1 MSKPSIII
9 VEDEA
14 LIADDMAEILELHGF
29 EVSDIVDEAEDAL
42 KSIEQNNPD
51 IALLDINIKGA
62 EDGISLAS
70 RLTIPF
76 VFITS
81 FYDQKTIQRASKV
94 NPSGY
99 LVKPFSENELIAN
112 VELALNKQKVAVK
125 PHQVP
130 EKLFFRQDQE
140 ILSVMSDQIVYA
152 EAFDNYT
159 NLYTDSDRFII
170 SHTLKS
176 VEEKLTPLGFV
187 RVHRSYLINFK
198 LIDSIS
204 ENSVFLKGQK
214 IPISKSY
221 RKFLMDQLTLI

>member
-1 MSKPSIII
+1 MSKPSILI

-14 LIADDMAEILELHGF
+14 LIADDMAEILEMHGF
-29 EVSDIVDEAEDAL
+29 IVSDIVDEAVDAL
-42 KSIEQNNPD
+42 SSIEKNNPD
-51 IALLDINIKGA
+51 MALLDINIKGE

-70 RLTIPF
+70 RLEIPF

-112 VELALNKQKVAVK
+112 VELALTKQKVLAK
-125 PHQVP
+125 SIQAP

-159 NLYTDSDRFII
+159 NLFTRDSKYII

-176 VEEKLTPLGFV
+176 VEEKLNPLGFI

-204 ENSVFLKGQK
+204 ENSVFLTGHKVQ
-214 IPISKSY
+214 ISKSY
-221 RKFLMDQLTLI
+221 RKNLMDQLTLI

>member
-1 MSKPSIII
+1 MSKPSILI

-14 LIADDMAEILELHGF
+14 LIADDMAEILETHGF
-29 EVSDIVDEAEDAL
+29 IVSDIVDEAVDAL
-42 KSIEQNNPD
+42 SSIEKNNPD
-51 IALLDINIKGA
+51 MALLDINIKGE

-70 RLTIPF
+70 RLEIPF

-112 VELALNKQKVAVK
+112 VELALSKQK
-125 PHQVP
+125 PLENTNQTP

-140 ILSVMSDQIVYA
+140 ILSVKSDQIVYA

-159 NLYTDSDRFII
+159 NLFTIDSKYII

-204 ENSVFLKGQK
+204 ENSVFLMGHKVQ
-214 IPISKSY
+214 ISKSY
-221 RKFLMDQLTLI
+221 RKNLMDQLTLI

>member
-1 MSKPSIII
+1 
-9 VEDEA
+9 
-14 LIADDMAEILELHGF
+14 
-29 EVSDIVDEAEDAL
+29 IVDEAVDAL
-42 KSIEQNNPD
+42 SSIEKNNPD
-51 IALLDINIKGA
+51 MALLDINIKGE

-70 RLTIPF
+70 RLEIPF

-112 VELALNKQKVAVK
+112 VELALSKQK
-125 PHQVP
+125 PLENTNQTP

-140 ILSVMSDQIVYA
+140 ILSVKSDQIVYA

-159 NLYTDSDRFII
+159 NLFTIDSKYII

-204 ENSVFLKGQK
+204 ENSVFLMGHKVQ
-214 IPISKSY
+214 ISKSY
-221 RKFLMDQLTLI
+221 RKNLMDQLTLI

>member
-29 EVSDIVDEAEDAL
+29 HVSDVVDEAVDAL
-42 KSIEQNNPD
+42 KSIEKNSPD
-51 IALLDINIKGA
+51 MALLDINIKGD
-62 EDGISLAS
+62 EDGITLAS

-81 FYDQKTIQRASKV
+81 FYDQKTIHRASKV

-112 VELALNKQKVAVK
+112 VELALSKQKILAK
-125 PHQVP
+125 PSQAP

-159 NLYTDSDRFII
+159 NLFTQDSKYII

-176 VEEKLTPLGFV
+176 VEEKLTSSGFI
-187 RVHRSYLINFK
+187 RVHRSYLINFN

-204 ENSVFLKGQK
+204 ENSVFLMGHKVQ
-214 IPISKSY
+214 ISKSY
-221 RKFLMDQLTLI
+221 RKSLMDQLTLI

>member
-1 MSKPSIII
+1 MSKPSILI

-14 LIADDMAEILELHGF
+14 LIADDMAEILEMHGF
-29 EVSDIVDEAEDAL
+29 IVSDIVDEAVDAL
-42 KSIEQNNPD
+42 SSVEKNNPD
-51 IALLDINIKGA
+51 MALLDINIKGE

-70 RLTIPF
+70 RLEIPF

-112 VELALNKQKVAVK
+112 VELALNKQKGSL
-125 PHQVP
+125 QVSQLP

-159 NLYTDSDRFII
+159 NLFTMDSKYII

-176 VEEKLTPLGFV
+176 VEEKLAPLGFV

-204 ENSVFLKGQK
+204 ENAVFLTGHKVQ
-214 IPISKSY
+214 ISKSY
-221 RKFLMDQLTLI
+221 RKNLMDQLTLI